1 LIIVAFPLSPYGFT
15 YLSQSSPLLRVVI
28 SMEAQR
34 DLGPSLRQVGPF
46 APLTSMDLQK
56 SMVAARMTLEATA
69 DEVSF
74 MCA

>member
-1 LIIVAFPLSPYGFT
+1 
-15 YLSQSSPLLRVVI
+15 
-28 SMEAQR
+28 MEAQR